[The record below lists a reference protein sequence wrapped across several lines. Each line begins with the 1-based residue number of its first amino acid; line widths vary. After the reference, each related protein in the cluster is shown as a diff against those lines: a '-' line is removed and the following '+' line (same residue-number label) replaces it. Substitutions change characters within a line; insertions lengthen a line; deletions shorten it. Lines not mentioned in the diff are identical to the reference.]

1 LLGDLVMADIPITA
15 QTRSTL
21 VALSQARA
29 LIDASSKRIT
39 TGLRVSSPF
48 DGVAAFF
55 DAQELSSRTVNLLET
70 KERLTNAAVITGGT
84 VASLDEI
91 ISLLNTAK
99 SLVTAAKGGA
109 VSGAVSTTSTGT
121 VVSSAGADV
130 TDTISGAVDGDSFKI
145 VHDGT
150 TTVITNSAGSTFTS
164 IAAQISAITGIT
176 ASVSDGNALIIT
188 AADGN
193 DINVIDVTNNLGT
206 DLGLASS
213 TNGTVATN
221 TTRSSAETQFDLIR
235 TKITTLVGAA
245 SFLGTN
251 LISSSP
257 DDLTVAL
264 NESGGDELTVS
275 GVATSSSDLSLTA
288 VDELGKFATDEGIE
302 VTIAQIDAALT
313 TVNTTRSAI
322 NTDSSIIESRL
333 DFIDGLTDL
342 IDDGIHKLT
351 GTDLDEEAANLLALQ
366 TRHDLSVTSVGLFFK
381 EGTVLTTLLQL
392 G

>member
-1 LLGDLVMADIPITA
+1 MADIPITT
-15 QTRSTL
+15 QTRITL
-21 VALSQARA
+21 AALSQART

-55 DAQELSSRTVNLLET
+55 DAQELSTRSVNLLEA

-84 VASLDEI
+84 VTSLDEI

-109 VSGAVSTTSTGT
+109 VSGAESTTSTGN
-121 VVSSAGADV
+121 VVSNVGADV
-130 TDTISGAVDGDSFKI
+130 TDTIGVADGDAFKI

-150 TTVITNSAGSTFTS
+150 TTVITNSANSTFTS
-164 IAAQISAITGIT
+164 IVAQISAISGIT
-176 ASVSDGNALIIT
+176 ASVSDGNAIVIT

-193 DINVIDVTNNLGT
+193 DINVIDDTNQLGT

-257 DDLTVAL
+257 DDLIVAL
-264 NESGGDELTVS
+264 NEDHGDELTVS
-275 GVATSSSDLSLTA
+275 GVATSSSDLSLTT

-322 NTDSSIIESRL
+322 STDSSIIDSRL

-342 IDDGIHKLT
+342 IDDGVNKLT
-351 GTDLDEEAANLLALQ
+351 ATDLDEEAANLLALQ

-381 EGTVLTTLLQL
+381 EGTVLTRLLQL